1 VKEGSGTPAPHG
13 RSVLVTGAGGYIGR
27 LLVEHLASERAC
39 SETLVA
45 LDLRDTPEAERLAG
59 VVYRCGDVRDPEI
72 TRLLRAHTV
81 DTVVHLAAIV
91 TPGPKSN
98 RELEYSVDVLGTRNV
113 LEACL
118 AAGVGKII
126 VTSSGAAYG
135 YYADN
140 PVPLDEG
147 DALRGNPE
155 FAYSDHKRQVE
166 EMLARH
172 REQHPE
178 LEQLVFRPGAILG
191 DQVANQITAL
201 FEKPVVLGVAGSDA
215 PFTFVWDRDVVAC
228 IAKGIREDR
237 TGIYNLAGG
246 GTTSMREIAE
256 RLGKPYLPLPA
267 WLLAGALAL
276 LHPLGLSQYGPEQ
289 VGFLRYRP
297 VLSNRR
303 LVEEFGYQPQLSS
316 SEVFERYREKRG
328 LGPE

>member
-1 VKEGSGTPAPHG
+1 VSDGNEVSATRG

-27 LLVEHLASERAC
+27 LLIDHLASERA
-39 SETLVA
+39 SGETLVA
-45 LDLRDTPEAERLAG
+45 LDLREIPEAERLPG
-59 VVYRCGDVRDPEI
+59 VVYRGGDVRDPELAE
-72 TRLLRAHTV
+72 LLREHAV

-118 AAGVGKII
+118 AAGVRKII

-135 YYADN
+135 YHADN
-140 PVPLDEG
+140 PVPLDED

-166 EMLARH
+166 EMLAHH
-172 REQHPE
+172 REAHPE

-215 PFTFVWDRDVVAC
+215 PFTFVWDRDVVGC
-228 IAKGIREDR
+228 IARGIREDHS
-237 TGIYNLAGG
+237 GIFNLAGG
-246 GTTSMREIAE
+246 GATSMREIAQ

-267 WLLAGALAL
+267 WLLEGALAL

-303 LVEEFGYQPQLSS
+303 LVAEFGYTPKLTSN
-316 SEVFERYREKRG
+316 EVFERYREQRG
-328 LGPE
+328 LGRP